1 MKKSEVLK
9 ATRAMKKQMFD
20 RHIQSYEYQTLVE
33 QGLDPKKMFNM
44 NYNFDQIDAINA
56 KVFIKMLEDQRRMM
70 RVMLKSGKGEGE
82 DSD

>member
-9 ATRAMKKQMFD
+9 ATREMKKQMFD